1 MVGVNGMVIEIGV
14 DTATATAAATAA
26 ATATAAAATATATAA
41 AAVAVVVVVGVDDI
55 GSGFTK
61 KNQPCIS
68 FTSDWVSDI
77 HFRGSTI

>member
-1 MVGVNGMVIEIGV
+1 MVGVNGMVIGIGV
-14 DTATATAAATAA
+14 DTATAT
-26 ATATAAAATATATAA
+26 A
-41 AAVAVVVVVGVDDI
+41 AAVAVVVVVGVDDN

-61 KNQPCIS
+61 KNKPCIS